1 MVKKPWNINEVK
13 RILHIFYNIK
23 SLDIEEI
30 IPLKSGASS
39 ECFHVI
45 TNNGEYILKD
55 IEMDFMNHP
64 DIEPLVNN
72 ELSLI
77 GIPVSKFY
85 VTCDGFYVGKYN
97 GHTFHLQSFIE
108 GDILKVNTAPKWF
121 MKESAKILGEIHNGL
136 MDLHSLDKGIS
147 KGFFMVVNPK
157 SALESY
163 KKSLKIAKE
172 RNEVVAIEDLSY
184 RIKLLDK
191 LKNVDLDMDKFTY
204 KNTHG
209 DYFIS
214 QIICKDNKING
225 VIDFTSARIHPACY
239 ELIRSYSYADP
250 KCINGEIDI
259 KNLKEYVNEY
269 LEVSDLSDY
278 DIKMM
283 PYLYFYQ
290 LGVSD
295 YYKNYFNSN
304 NNNKDALFHYAHWST
319 ELCRWFENNIESIFL
334 G

>member
-77 GIPVSKFY
+77 EIPVSKFY

-191 LKNVDLDMDKFTY
+191 LKNVDLDMD
-204 KNTHG
+204 N
-209 DYFIS
+209 
-214 QIICKDNKING
+214 
-225 VIDFTSARIHPACY
+225 FTSARIHPACY

-319 ELCRWFENNIESIFL
+319 ELCRWFENNIENIFL

>member
-77 GIPVSKFY
+77 EIPVSKFY

-108 GDILKVNTAPKWF
+108 GDI
-121 MKESAKILGEIHNGL
+121 
-136 MDLHSLDKGIS
+136 
-147 KGFFMVVNPK
+147 
-157 SALESY
+157 
-163 KKSLKIAKE
+163 
-172 RNEVVAIEDLSY
+172 
-184 RIKLLDK
+184 
-191 LKNVDLDMDKFTY
+191 
-204 KNTHG
+204 
-209 DYFIS
+209 
-214 QIICKDNKING
+214 
-225 VIDFTSARIHPACY
+225 
-239 ELIRSYSYADP
+239 
-250 KCINGEIDI
+250 
-259 KNLKEYVNEY
+259 
-269 LEVSDLSDY
+269 
-278 DIKMM
+278 
-283 PYLYFYQ
+283 
-290 LGVSD
+290 
-295 YYKNYFNSN
+295 
-304 NNNKDALFHYAHWST
+304 
-319 ELCRWFENNIESIFL
+319 
-334 G
+334 